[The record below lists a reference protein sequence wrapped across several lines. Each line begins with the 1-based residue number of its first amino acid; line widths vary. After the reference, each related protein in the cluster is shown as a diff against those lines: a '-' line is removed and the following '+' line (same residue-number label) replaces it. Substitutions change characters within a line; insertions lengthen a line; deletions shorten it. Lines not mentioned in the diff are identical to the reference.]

1 MSRRSPT
8 CDVRVR
14 KVERDVAE
22 LVGRQEALR
31 DQVRRDAASARQ
43 REPERPFTRERDL
56 GIDLGR

>member
-8 CDVRVR
+8 WTRACGRSS
-14 KVERDVAE
+14 ATSPE